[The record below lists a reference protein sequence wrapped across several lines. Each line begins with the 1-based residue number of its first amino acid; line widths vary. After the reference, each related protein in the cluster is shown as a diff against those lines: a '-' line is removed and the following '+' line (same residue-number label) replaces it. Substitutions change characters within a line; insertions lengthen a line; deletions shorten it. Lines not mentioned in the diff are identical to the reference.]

1 MERPYQRIFRSF
13 QHEHVRR
20 TILVLKDSNF
30 SMILLYF
37 FIPSLIIVTYYLLFY
52 YLNKFHPTLLAIL
65 TGGNIKKIHR
75 K

>member
-1 MERPYQRIFRSF
+1 
-13 QHEHVRR
+13 
-20 TILVLKDSNF
+20 
-30 SMILLYF
+30 MILLYF